1 MIKNN
6 KTTNLSR
13 AILMLVKNAN
23 PEAEKTL
30 MIKLE
35 TACYN
40 LIDITHN
47 NETKIY
53 AQLKYIMDLLSV
65 ARQVNVFLEE
75 NVIFI
80 MNVISEISKTYET
93 KSETKNEEIINEKI
107 RDILEDGEISE
118 TENFNS
124 GVNKLYIDKRQED
137 IKKEIK
143 NLEKSS
149 ETKSNNLHSSNQK
162 SSETKKTESRF
173 ESIRDVVHPGR
184 QVENN
189 ARKLSRR
196 EEVLKTLSSVPV
208 SIKEVGDR
216 VLGCSEKTL
225 QRELNALVD
234 TRQAL
239 RIGEKRWSRYVL
251 A

>member
-1 MIKNN
+1 MQKATKNN

-23 PEAEKTL
+23 PESEKTL
-30 MIKLE
+30 LTKLE
-35 TACYN
+35 TACYD

-47 NETKIY
+47 DETKIY
-53 AQLKYIMDLLSV
+53 TQLKYMIDLLVV

-75 NVIFI
+75 NIIFI

-107 RDILEDGEISE
+107 RNILEDGEMSE
-118 TENFNS
+118 TENLSARVSN
-124 GVNKLYIDKRQED
+124 LYIDKRQEE

-143 NLEKSS
+143 NLEKLS
-149 ETKSNNLHSSNQK
+149 ETKSNNLDFSDQK
-162 SSETKKTESRF
+162 SLETKKTDYS
-173 ESIRDVVHPGR
+173 GR
-184 QVENN
+184 QQVENN
-189 ARKLSRR
+189 TRKLSRR

-208 SIKEVGDR
+208 SIKEVSEK

-234 TRQAL
+234 KRQAI
-239 RIGEKRWSRYVL
+239 RVGEKRWSRYIL